1 MVRKKEL
8 EELNR
13 ISSEEFIQSQKFP
26 LILCADNIRSGHNI
40 GSLFRIA
47 DAFRIESLLL
57 GPQCAK
63 PPHPEILKTALGAQH
78 HVSWKLSQNLAED
91 LNVLKAEGY
100 QLLGIEQT
108 IDSIAL
114 HQYPVDLNSKYVLIL
129 GHEINGIDQS
139 IIELLDACLEIPQ
152 FGVKHSLNVSVAAG
166 IACWQI
172 CSRFM

>member
-1 MVRKKEL
+1 MLRKKEL

-13 ISSEEFIQSQKFP
+13 ISSEEFIQSKKFP

-47 DAFRIESLLL
+47 DAFRLESLLL

-78 HVSWKLSQNLAED
+78 HVSWKLSHHLTED
-91 LNVLKAEGY
+91 LIELKNQGY
-100 QLLGIEQT
+100 VLLGIEQT
-108 IDSIAL
+108 IQSIPIQ
-114 HQYPVDLNSKYVLIL
+114 QYPVDLNAKYVLIL
-129 GHEINGIDQS
+129 GHEINGIDQPV
-139 IIELLDACLEIPQ
+139 IDVLDACLEIPQ
-152 FGVKHSLNVSVAAG
+152 YGVKHSLNVSVAAG